1 MLGKHR
7 YRGNISQTPQ
17 KSRISLTGTAL
28 PPVSAGKHSLPPSR
42 NRAGCAAFPHSGK
55 QEPCHR
61 TLARLEEHDFIRRE
75 PPPFRQKNGRQLS
88 YGQGSGNLSRHHAF
102 REGMGQHRNGHSIPR
117 NSVFSSAP
125 RCNNSLWKKPEAP
138 WKHNAEAL
146 PPFGLLRHALSPF
159 SRTNMDVLEQSR
171 LKSPSSCSRS
181 SSRRSENISPHKK
194 TQ

>member
-1 MLGKHR
+1 MLGIHR
-7 YRGNISQTPQ
+7 NRGNISQTPQ

-75 PPPFRQKNGRQLS
+75 PPLSDKRTAVSFPTDKALAIYPVIMHFVREWDSTVTDILSPEQRLQLRS
-88 YGQGSGNLSRHHAF
+88 MLQQLMEKS
-102 REGMGQHRNGHSIPR
+102 
-117 NSVFSSAP
+117 
-125 RCNNSLWKKPEAP
+125 EAP

-146 PPFGLLRHALSPF
+146 PSFGLLRHGLSPF

-181 SSRRSENISPHKK
+181 SSRRSESISPHKK